1 MDPATLEC
9 LALMDF
15 PQLNCSLC
23 LSNNR
28 QCTTSVAR
36 SGMKLSENLESNIDQ
51 LVTEAF
57 AELHPS
63 RPFIPGETNIP
74 VTGKV
79 FGQEELRAATKASLD
94 FWLTSG
100 PYTEQFESR
109 FAKVVG
115 MRHAFMVNSGSSA
128 NLLALSS
135 LTSPAHGE
143 RTLKPGNEVITVAAG
158 FPTTVTPILQNGLVP
173 VYVDVDPETYVA
185 IDEQM
190 EAAVS
195 SSTKAIMMAHTLGNP
210 FNLDFVQ
217 DLAKKHNLW
226 LIEDSCDGL
235 GGTYRGQTLGSF
247 GDLSTFSFY
256 PAHHITTGEGGAV
269 LVKKVAHKRIV
280 ESFRDWGRDCWCAPG
295 CDNTCLK
302 RYEWI
307 LGELPEGYDHKYTY
321 SHLGYNLKSGDI
333 QAAIGLEQLDRL
345 ETFIEL
351 RRRNWAYLLNGLKD
365 LEEYFVLPKA
375 TENSVPSW
383 FGFALTVKPGA
394 PKTRNQIVQELNDK
408 KIGTRLLFGGN
419 LLRQPAFIS
428 APRRVISNLE
438 NTDRIMN
445 DTFWIGVWPGL
456 SIEMLDYMIT
466 TSHEMFEKS

>member
-1 MDPATLEC
+1 MSK
-9 LALMDF
+9 
-15 PQLNCSLC
+15 SLD
-23 LSNNR
+23 S
-28 QCTTSVAR
+28 S
-36 SGMKLSENLESNIDQ
+36 IDQ
-51 LVTEAF
+51 VAAEAF
-57 AELHPS
+57 AELHQAK
-63 RPFIPGETNIP
+63 PFTAGETNIP

-79 FGQEELRAATKASLD
+79 FGSAELRAATKASLD
-94 FWLTSG
+94 FWLTAG
-100 PYTEQFESR
+100 PFTEEFESR
-109 FAKVVG
+109 FAKIVG
-115 MRHAFMVNSGSSA
+115 MRHSFMVNSGSSA

-135 LTSPAHGE
+135 LTSRAHGD
-143 RTLKPGNEVITVAAG
+143 RALKPGDEVITVAAG

-195 SSTKAIMMAHTLGNP
+195 SKTKAIMMAHTLGNP

-217 DLAKKHNLW
+217 ALAKKHSLW
-226 LIEDSCDGL
+226 LIEDSCDAL
-235 GGTYRGQTLGSF
+235 GGTYKGQNLGSF

-269 LVKKVAHKRIV
+269 LIKKVAHKRIV

-302 RYEWI
+302 RYEWT

-333 QAAIGLEQLDRL
+333 QAAIGLAQLDRL
-345 ETFIEL
+345 ETFVSL
-351 RRRNWAYLLNGLKD
+351 RKRNWTYLSNALKD
-365 LEEYFVLPKA
+365 LEEFLVLPKA
-375 TENSVPSW
+375 SKNSDPSW
-383 FGFALTVKPGA
+383 FGFALTVKPSS
-394 PKTRNQIVQELNDK
+394 PKTRNQIVKELNDK

-419 LLRQPAFIS
+419 LLRQPAFIGS
-428 APRRVISNLE
+428 PRRVIGDLV

-456 SIEMLDYMIT
+456 SIKMLDYMIAT
-466 TSHEMFEKS
+466 LRDVLSHKK

>member
-1 MDPATLEC
+1 ME
-9 LALMDF
+9 
-15 PQLNCSLC
+15 
-23 LSNNR
+23 
-28 QCTTSVAR
+28 
-36 SGMKLSENLESNIDQ
+36 LSENLNSKLDL

-57 AELHPS
+57 TELHPLI
-63 RPFIPGETNIP
+63 PFIPGETNIP

-79 FGQEELRAATKASLD
+79 FGREELKSATSASLD

-109 FAKVVG
+109 FARVVG

-135 LTSPAHGE
+135 LTSSAHGD
-143 RTLKPGNEVITVAAG
+143 RALKPGDEVITVAAG

-173 VYVDVDPETYVA
+173 VYVDVDLETYVA

-195 SSTKAIMMAHTLGNP
+195 SRTKAIMMAHTLGNP
-210 FNLDFVQ
+210 FNLGFVQ
-217 DLAKKHNLW
+217 ELAKKHNLW
-226 LIEDSCDGL
+226 LIEDACDAL
-235 GGTYRGQTLGSF
+235 GGTYKKQNLGSF

-269 LVKKVAHKRIV
+269 LVKKVTHKRIV

-302 RYEWI
+302 RYEWT

-321 SHLGYNLKSGDI
+321 SHLGYNLKSGDV
-333 QAAIGLEQLDRL
+333 QAAIGLAQLDRL
-345 ETFIEL
+345 DSFIEL
-351 RRRNWAYLLNGLKD
+351 RRRNWGYLLDGLKD
-365 LEEYFVLPKA
+365 LEKYFVLPKA
-375 TENSVPSW
+375 TEYSDPSW
-383 FGFALTVKPGA
+383 FGFALTVKPGC
-394 PKTRNQIVQELNDK
+394 PKTRNEIVQELNEK

-419 LLRQPAFIS
+419 LLRQPAFIGT
-428 APRRVISNLE
+428 PRRVVSDLA
-438 NTDRIMN
+438 NTDRVMN

-456 SIEMLDYMIT
+456 SIEMLDYVIG
-466 TSHEMFEKS
+466 SIKSILEIQN